1 MTRRPEK
8 SHGPAETLALARVV
22 ARLREELADARRAAA
37 EGAVVERAK
46 GLLMG
51 AECLSAHEAYA
62 ALVARAELYGHSLAV
77 ECSAVLDGHAARPP
91 RADRP
96 ALGAGPVRATAP
108 VGPPGR
114 GGTRTE
120 RPPRPVEREERT
132 ERTDRSER
140 TAHVERTV
148 IPSALAGTL
157 AQVRSAH
164 GAAAGLHR
172 HLGAATGVDCVVIYA
187 AAEGGGA
194 DLWGDAGLDPDLA
207 RRWRHLPPGVAVAPL
222 RALETGRPVWLEDP
236 GRDAERYTLIG
247 QPERWPTRA
256 WLPCPTPGAN
266 IAAVGFLRG
275 RAEPFDPATRDLL
288 QHAARLC
295 GAALGALPAPAEA
308 GAPGTA
314 PDAGPD
320 ADADADAQRMLDA
333 LPGAVIVAT
342 PLRRPDGTVEDFRV
356 DAASPGAFDVARRR
370 GKELTGT
377 RLLERYPTILGTSLW
392 RGFLEALETGTAY
405 EGDPFAYEEVTAGRP
420 RHTTFSVRAV
430 PLGRRLVVSW
440 LPHDAEDREATR
452 LADMQRLGNL
462 GWSQWDPATGAAEWS
477 DQVYTIF
484 QREPSLGP
492 VDWKDLPDHLVPED
506 APGTADAVDRLL
518 HRAEPLDRTV
528 RIAAPGGVRHV
539 RVVAEAVADATGA
552 PVEVHGLFQ
561 DLTRQRHAEDEL
573 VRSERAVAHQ
583 RGLLR
588 AERTLAARLQHAL
601 LPIPGQSLR
610 LAGLDVEVAYRPA
623 EDGVNVGGDWYSAIE
638 LPDGNALFVVGD
650 VAGHGLDAVA
660 TMAQLRFTAK
670 GMIVTGS
677 PLVEALHRLNTLLL
691 HTGDARFGTAT
702 MIIAVYDPAARCLT
716 WAQAGHPPPL
726 LVRDGRAGYLD
737 RPAGVLL
744 GATADPRFEEA
755 RCRLLPGDQVL
766 FYTDGLVE
774 KPAEHLNEGFARL
787 ASTAARTCAP
797 GPGETLGALLSPLVG
812 RGARRD
818 DTCVVRLHLP

>member
-8 SHGPAETLALARVV
+8 SDGPAETLALAKVV
-22 ARLREELADARRAAA
+22 ARLREELADVRRGAA
-37 EGAVVERAK
+37 EEAVVERAK
-46 GLLMG
+46 GVLMG
-51 AECLSAHEAYA
+51 AEGLSAHQAHA
-62 ALVARAELYGHSLAV
+62 ALVARAELHGHSLAV
-77 ECSAVLDGHAARPP
+77 ECSAVLDGTAGRPP
-91 RADRP
+91 RADRS
-96 ALGAGPVRATAP
+96 ATGAGPVRRNGA
-108 VGPPGR
+108 GPAPGR
-114 GGTRTE
+114 AGNRTQA
-120 RPPRPVEREERT
+120 RPRTGPAERT
-132 ERTDRSER
+132 I
-140 TAHVERTV
+140 

-172 HLGAATGVDCVVIYA
+172 HLRAATGVDCVVIYA
-187 AAEGGGA
+187 AAAGGGA

-222 RALETGRPVWLEDP
+222 HALETGRPVWLEDP

-256 WLPCPTPGAN
+256 WLPCPAPEAN

-275 RAEPFDPATRDLL
+275 RAEPFDPGTRDLL
-288 QHAARLC
+288 RHAARLC
-295 GAALGALPAPAEA
+295 GAALGTLPAPAEA
-308 GAPGTA
+308 GAP
-314 PDAGPD
+314 
-320 ADADADAQRMLDA
+320 DADAQRMLDA
-333 LPGAVIVAT
+333 LPGSVIVIT

-356 DAASPGAFDVARRR
+356 DAASPGAFDVSGRR
-370 GKELTGT
+370 GKELTGAH
-377 RLLERYPTILGTSLW
+377 LLERYPTVLGTSLW
-392 RGFLEALETGTAY
+392 HGFLEALETGTAY
-405 EGDPFAYEEVTAGRP
+405 EGEPFEYEEVAAGRP

-440 LPHDAEDREATR
+440 LRHDTEAREATR
-452 LADMQRLGNL
+452 LADLQRLGNL
-462 GWSQWDPATGAAEWS
+462 GWSQGDPATGDAEWS
-477 DQVYTIF
+477 DQAYTIF
-484 QREPSLGP
+484 QREPALGP

-518 HRAEPLDRTV
+518 HHAEPLDRTV
-528 RIAAPGGVRHV
+528 RIASPAGVRHV
-539 RVVAEAVADATGA
+539 RVIAEAVADATGA

-573 VRSERAVAHQ
+573 VRSELAVAHQ

-588 AERTLAARLQHAL
+588 AERALAARLQHAL
-601 LPIPGQSLR
+601 LPIPEQSLR

-638 LPDGNALFVVGD
+638 LPDGKALFVVGD

-677 PLVEALHRLNTLLL
+677 PLVEALQRLNTLLL

-702 MIIAVYDPAARCLT
+702 MVMAVYDPAERCLT

-726 LVRDGRAGYLD
+726 LVRDGRAHYLD

-744 GATADPRFEEA
+744 GATAGPRFEEA

-766 FYTDGLVE
+766 LYTDGLVE
-774 KPAEHLNEGFARL
+774 KPAEHLDEGFARL
-787 ASTAARTCAP
+787 ASTATRNCTH
-797 GPGETLGALLSPLVG
+797 GPVETLGALLSPLLGHV
-812 RGARRD
+812 ARRD
-818 DTCVVRLHLP
+818 DTCVVRLHVP